1 MFKIVNFRKFF
12 VSNVILV
19 LLVSGCIFAIV
30 NITYS
35 HSDQRYKTIYTE
47 EGDTLW
53 NIANIEKENN
63 SHYKN
68 KDIRYI
74 VNDIKQT
81 NNLQISDL
89 KVGQKLLVPI
99 N

>member
-1 MFKIVNFRKFF
+1 MFKIVNFRKFLI
-12 VSNVILV
+12 SNVILLIV
-19 LLVSGCIFAIV
+19 VFGCISVILNKV
-30 NITYS
+30 YS
-35 HSDQRYKTIYTE
+35 HSEQNYKTIYTE

-63 SHYKN
+63 LHYKN

-74 VNDIKQT
+74 VDDIKQT
-81 NNLQISDL
+81 NNLQVSNL
-89 KVGQKLLVPI
+89 KIGQKLLVPI